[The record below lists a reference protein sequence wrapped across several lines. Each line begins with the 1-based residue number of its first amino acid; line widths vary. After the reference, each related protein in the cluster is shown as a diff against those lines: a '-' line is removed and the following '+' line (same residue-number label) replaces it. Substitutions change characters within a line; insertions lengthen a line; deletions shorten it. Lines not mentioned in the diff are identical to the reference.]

1 MSSYKFTKDAEEDLE
16 QIVRYTIREWGER
29 QAKQYVDKLQECF
42 QRIADKQAIA
52 KTFSERFPQVLVT
65 RCDHHYVFY
74 LHPQRKPPRIFAI
87 LHERMDLLARLK
99 ARLE

>member
-1 MSSYKFTKDAEEDLE
+1 MGSYKLTQDAEGDLE
-16 QIVRYTIREWGER
+16 QIVRYTITEWGER
-29 QAKQYVDKLQECF
+29 QAKQYVDKLQGCF

-65 RCDHHYVFY
+65 RCGHHYVFY
-74 LHPQRKPPRIFAI
+74 LHPKRNPPRIFAI